1 MKTSRTVMIVES
13 ESSSGRLL
21 SKLIK
26 SEGHSALVART
37 GSEALILLETLS
49 FDLITL
55 NPGLPDKP
63 GPDFLE
69 ELIRRNLGTPIIV
82 VSSNPDE
89 LVATEQVTAVVTK
102 PFIHTEFVQVVR
114 QQLGQWI
121 FRQELN

>member
-1 MKTSRTVMIVES
+1 MKTSRTVMIVEN
-13 ESSSGRLL
+13 EASSGKLL

-26 SEGHSALVART
+26 NEGHSTVIART

-63 GPDFLE
+63 GSDFLE
-69 ELIRRNLGTPIIV
+69 ELNRRNVETPVIV
-82 VSSNPDE
+82 VSSDPAR
-89 LVATEQVTAVVTK
+89 LVATELVTAVVTK
-102 PFIHTEFVQVVR
+102 PFVHTEFVQVVR

-121 FRQELN
+121 FRHKFN